1 MKDET
6 TTYLFDDGTE
16 PTILPHYGRCNG
28 PCDQGRKNCPTPEAC
43 ELAADIDSKSDGL
56 EAAGLLALAIAV
68 VAAISLVVA
77 SVWRFA

>member
-6 TTYLFDDGTE
+6 YIFDDGTE

-43 ELAADIDSKSDGL
+43 ELAATDAAESDGL
-56 EAAGLLALAIAV
+56 EAFGMLVVAIVVVLVIGLLAALI
-68 VAAISLVVA
+68 
-77 SVWRFA
+77 WRFA

>member
-1 MKDET
+1 MMTK
-6 TTYLFDDGTE
+6 
-16 PTILPHYGRCNG
+16 CNG

-43 ELAADIDSKSDGL
+43 ELAVDIDAESDGL

-77 SVWRFA
+77 LSWRSA